1 MTFTV
6 KFREKMKDDNIKM
19 DLAKALGVSYS
30 TMTRR
35 LKLHKHDEITKP
47 KYLKVLSDVTG
58 IPQSEIFSH
67 ND

>member
-1 MTFTV
+1 MTFTT
-6 KFREKMKDDNIKM
+6 KFQEKMKDDNIKM

-35 LKLHKHDEITKP
+35 LKLHKYDEITKP
-47 KYLKVLSDVTG
+47 KYLKVLSEVTG
-58 IPQSEIFSH
+58 IPQSEIFSQ